1 MTRQAGSPKI
11 DATRPALTDLSRLA
25 PGLEKESCD
34 IASIPSHE
42 PCLRCSGL
50 LVRSYTAALES
61 DLTGRPIEVWR
72 CINCGDC
79 LDSDILANR
88 WKAPEP
94 LHPRTRP
101 RTGAQHTGR
110 PHGALTGRTQDMLLE
125 RDNQE
130 WRVGR

>member
-11 DATRPALTDLSRLA
+11 DATRPALTDVSCRA
-25 PGLEKESCD
+25 PGLEKEPCD
-34 IASIPSHE
+34 IASFLSDE
-42 PCLRCSGL
+42 LCSRCSGL

-88 WKAPEP
+88 WKGPEP

-110 PHGALTGRTQDMLLE
+110 PRGAATGTTQHMLPG

-130 WRVGR
+130 IGR

>member
-1 MTRQAGSPKI
+1 MTRHAGSPKI
-11 DATRPALTDLSRLA
+11 DDTHPAMIDLSHRA
-25 PGLEKESCD
+25 PDPERNLCEL
-34 IASIPSHE
+34 ASIPSNE

-88 WKAPEP
+88 WKGPEP
-94 LHPRTRP
+94 FHPRTRP

-110 PHGALTGRTQDMLLE
+110 PRGAAAGTTQRMLLE
-125 RDNQE
+125 RGNQD
-130 WRVGR
+130 WR